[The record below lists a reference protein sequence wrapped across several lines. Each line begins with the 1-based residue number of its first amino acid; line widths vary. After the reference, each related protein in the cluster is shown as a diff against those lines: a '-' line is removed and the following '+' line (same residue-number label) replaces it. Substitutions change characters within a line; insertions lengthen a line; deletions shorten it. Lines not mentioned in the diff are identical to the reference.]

1 MAKKKK
7 TGGSKHV
14 MHPAEYKLQAVQRME
29 LGACVA
35 ALSRELGVRR
45 KLLYEWRERFR
56 RGGLTALGRRPGRER
71 LSLEQRQQQRGEET
85 ARQIAE
91 LERKVGRQALLIDF
105 LQRAFKRVE
114 DLRPGHNESGAKAS
128 TGRSGACR
136 WKAN

>member
-1 MAKKKK
+1 MAKGKK
-7 TGGSKHV
+7 GGGGKHV
-14 MHPAEYKLQAVQRME
+14 VHPPEFKLQAVKRME
-29 LGACVA
+29 AGECVS

-56 RGGLTALGRRPGRER
+56 QRGMPALERRPGRER
-71 LSLEQRQQQRGEET
+71 VGVEERQRRVREDT

-114 DLRPGHNESGAKAS
+114 GLRQNNNKLGAKAS
-128 TGRSGACR
+128 TGRSDA
-136 WKAN
+136 